1 MLKNEHEQLV
11 KVISFWKDSLDK
23 ADLFDREIV
32 NDIDVRSKEVIDL
45 TGVRRSGKSSILK
58 LLIKKLALSDN
69 FIFINF
75 EDPYFIEHNNPS
87 VIEEIVEIYKE
98 YFSHNLKYLFFDEIH
113 VVKDWEKAVRKLR
126 DSEKY
131 KIFITGSSSKLLSR
145 EMSSLLT
152 GRHLSYHIFPLSFRE
167 FLEFKKIRI
176 NTKKD
181 VILNEKMLL
190 KEFSEYLSIGG
201 FPEIVITKNRPL
213 LKQYF
218 FDIVQKDILARYNIR
233 EMDILEKLGVNLIT
247 NSAKTFSIDAIRK
260 TFNISFESA
269 SNYIGYFKDSFLIF
283 ELPQFSY
290 SLKTQQKA
298 PKKVYSVDTGLANV
312 VAFRFSEDKG
322 RMLEQCVFLHL
333 KRKYGEVYYYKTK
346 VNGEVDFLV
355 KNNPKDK
362 NIIQT
367 TWSLEDKDTRKREIG
382 NLLVAMKELS
392 LKKGLILTYNWEE
405 IINQGDKVI
414 IAKPFYKYIF
424 EDELN

>member
-213 LKQYF
+213 LKQLY
-218 FDIVQKDILARYNIR
+218 K
-233 EMDILEKLGVNLIT
+233 K
-247 NSAKTFSIDAIRK
+247 
-260 TFNISFESA
+260 
-269 SNYIGYFKDSFLIF
+269 IF
-283 ELPQFSY
+283 
-290 SLKTQQKA
+290 
-298 PKKVYSVDTGLANV
+298 
-312 VAFRFSEDKG
+312 
-322 RMLEQCVFLHL
+322 
-333 KRKYGEVYYYKTK
+333 
-346 VNGEVDFLV
+346 
-355 KNNPKDK
+355 
-362 NIIQT
+362 
-367 TWSLEDKDTRKREIG
+367 
-382 NLLVAMKELS
+382 
-392 LKKGLILTYNWEE
+392 
-405 IINQGDKVI
+405 
-414 IAKPFYKYIF
+414 
-424 EDELN
+424 